1 MRSQNAA
8 NAISG
13 VQILKIF
20 WGGMPPDPP
29 KKLVPSALAPPKF
42 RKVSATAVTQLYC
55 IVFAYFIYNMLGLMF
70 S

>member
-20 WGGMPPDPP
+20 WGGMPPDTP
-29 KKLVPSALAPPKF
+29 KKLVPSALAPQNFAKF
-42 RKVSATAVTQLYC
+42 PPLAAMHYTLLY
-55 IVFAYFIYNMLGLMF
+55 YFYF
-70 S
+70 V

>member
-1 MRSQNAA
+1 MHSQNAA

-29 KKLVPSALAPPKF
+29 KKLVPSALAPQKF
-42 RKVSATAVTQLYC
+42 HKVSATGQ
-55 IVFAYFIYNMLGLMF
+55 AYFSSLPGVDIH
-70 S
+70 SE

>member
-1 MRSQNAA
+1 MFWKPGISYKMRSQNAA

-20 WGGMPPDPP
+20 WGGMPPSPP

-42 RKVSATAVTQLYC
+42 RKVSATD
-55 IVFAYFIYNMLGLMF
+55 
-70 S
+70 